1 MKFLAG
7 HFAPPLVVGGTPTT
21 ARNIVKRKGKLE
33 RLSIAGADKK
43 ATLSNRDSLHFMHA
57 RYNMQALVQYQQT

>member
-43 ATLSNRDSLHFMHA
+43 ATLSNRDSLHFIHA
-57 RYNMQALVQYQQT
+57 